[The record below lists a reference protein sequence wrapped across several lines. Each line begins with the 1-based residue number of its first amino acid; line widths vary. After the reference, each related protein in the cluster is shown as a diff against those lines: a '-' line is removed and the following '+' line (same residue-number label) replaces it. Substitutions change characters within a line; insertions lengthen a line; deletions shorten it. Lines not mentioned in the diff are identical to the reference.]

1 MLVITI
7 YGTSCGSFSV
17 STFNCIFGIII
28 IIIVVVIIAIIVV
41 VALVLCSILTIND
54 SSFG

>member
-17 STFNCIFGIII
+17 STFNCIFGII